1 MMGIQIILH
10 KIFVS
15 CTKQMLT
22 LIKKKKKRVYAIDT
36 ITENN
41 NTRGKT
47 PSKTTE
53 FYCYSSGSCGTD
65 IH

>member
-22 LIKKKKKRVYAIDT
+22 LIKKKKMRVYAIDT

-41 NTRGKT
+41 NTREKKT
-47 PSKTTE
+47 SKTTE
-53 FYCYSSGSCGTD
+53 F
-65 IH
+65 

>member
-1 MMGIQIILH
+1 MGIQIILH
-10 KIFVS
+10 KIFLLYK
-15 CTKQMLT
+15 TDADFN
-22 LIKKKKKRVYAIDT
+22 KKKMRVYAIDT